1 MTVIE
6 PPGEQPAG
14 DDTALLTAALSH
26 FWAWY
31 DEYSNRAF
39 QVLNLVA
46 ATILIAAYTS
56 AINGKHYGIAAA
68 IAAVGL
74 GLTALTTGIVLY
86 ELNAADLA
94 RPAVAELQKRIADRL
109 RLDPVHLTTFQPGIT
124 GRRRIANVLTFGL
137 ATLLNTQH
145 RRPDIRGNSL
155 TRSTRHPPRC
165 GLTRRRLSQNSA
177 PNPKDAVR
185 RTRPPAPT
193 APPGAPPRRPA
204 SGRPPTPYARP
215 ATR

>member
-1 MTVIE
+1 LPVIE

-14 DDTALLTAALSH
+14 GDTALLTAALSH

-31 DEYSNRAF
+31 
-39 QVLNLVA
+39 
-46 ATILIAAYTS
+46 
-56 AINGKHYGIAAA
+56 YGIAAA

-109 RLDPVHLTTFQPGIT
+109 RLDPVHPSTFQPEIT

-137 ATLLNTQH
+137 ATLLNT
-145 RRPDIRGNSL
+145 RALIY
-155 TRSTRHPPRC
+155 
-165 GLTRRRLSQNSA
+165 
-177 PNPKDAVR
+177 AVIH
-185 RTRPPAPT
+185 
-193 APPGAPPRRPA
+193 
-204 SGRPPTPYARP
+204 
-215 ATR
+215 

>member
-39 QVLNLVA
+39 QVLNYYLVA

-137 ATLLNTQH
+137 ATLLNTGAL
-145 RRPDIRGNSL
+145 IY
-155 TRSTRHPPRC
+155 
-165 GLTRRRLSQNSA
+165 
-177 PNPKDAVR
+177 AVIH
-185 RTRPPAPT
+185 
-193 APPGAPPRRPA
+193 
-204 SGRPPTPYARP
+204 
-215 ATR
+215 